1 VKRVV
6 IIGAG
11 GQARDTA
18 WLIREIN
25 SEIQREARGLPSR
38 SRGEGLS
45 DNAPLELLGFVVSDL
60 ARLGPY
66 DSEVLGDET
75 WLDAHRDEFDGFVLG
90 IGTSAARLRV
100 AANLSERFPEKDWP
114 TLIHPR
120 AELDRA
126 SATFG
131 RGVMIGAGVVGSVN
145 LVFEDFALINLGV
158 TLGHEARFGR
168 GVVVNHNASIA
179 GGVVLERGVL
189 VGSSAAVLQYLR
201 VGEGATVGAG
211 AVVTKSVPPGETWVG
226 VPARPIRPE
235 PCAA

>member
-1 VKRVV
+1 M
-6 IIGAG
+6 
-11 GQARDTA
+11 
-18 WLIREIN
+18 
-25 SEIQREARGLPSR
+25 ARGLPSR
-38 SRGEGLS
+38 LREGSGEGLS
-45 DNAPLELLGFVVSDL
+45 HDATLELLGFIVSDL
-60 ARLGPY
+60 AKLGPY

-75 WLDAHRDEFDGFVLG
+75 WLDAHRDEFDAFVLG
-90 IGTSAARLRV
+90 IGTPAARLRV
-100 AANLSERFPEKDWP
+100 AATLSERFPEKDWP

-131 RGVMIGAGVVGSVN
+131 RGVMIGAGAVGSVN

-211 AVVTKSVPPGETWVG
+211 AVVTKSVPPAETWVG
-226 VPARPIRPE
+226 VPARLR
-235 PCAA
+235 